1 MGEVVLNKMLDC
13 SKSVLHNVLELLENF
28 RVNFNFSLFNRNT
41 GDQKGIIGRGILN
54 PFGFKEVGK
63 VNLIK
68 LTLQKVSIIAI

>member
-54 PFGFKEVGK
+54 PFVLKK
-63 VNLIK
+63 WAKLI
-68 LTLQKVSIIAI
+68 